1 MCVFFLFYFIIIIIF
16 LGLNVFG
23 ILELCFW
30 ETKRNGEEQGWSSA
44 CVKLCFWETKRNGEE
59 ESCGENGKME
69 KKKVVGRTTVAW
81 SEREEI
87 KHRVSRIKQT
97 QNDVVLC

>member
-1 MCVFFLFYFIIIIIF
+1 MCVCVV

-23 ILELCFW
+23 ILELCIW
-30 ETKRNGEEQGWSSA
+30 ETKRNGEEGWGTA

-59 ESCGENGKME
+59 ESCGENDKME

-87 KHRVSRIKQT
+87 KHWVSRVIKQT